1 MFRKLHSFSWI
12 VAIVAGILL
21 QACAPQRLVPCK
33 PGDRLCTSTS
43 CTWYLRGCFSVYGSR
58 IAGLPVTTLDPSW
71 SAAMELTEALLPETA
86 VDSRAE
92 LREGR
97 SSFSYIGDFNG
108 DDRRDRASVGVYRA
122 SDGSTGRFLLV
133 LTEAVGG
140 KWELASLHKD
150 PGTASYSKL
159 ALVDGHLRWWMCD
172 SCDHGVRVEWTGK
185 EYEIQ
190 EFEFGD

>member
-1 MFRKLHSFSWI
+1 MFRKSHSFFRTGT
-12 VAIVAGILL
+12 IVAGILL
-21 QACAPQRLVPCK
+21 QACAPQRLVPCE
-33 PGDRLCTSTS
+33 PEDGLCTPTT
-43 CTWYLRGCFSVYGSR
+43 CTWYMTECFSVHGSR

-71 SAAMELTEALLPETA
+71 TAAMELTEAGLPETA
-86 VDSRAE
+86 VDSRAA

-122 SDGSTGRFLLV
+122 SDGSTGRYVLV
-133 LTEAVGG
+133 LTEAVVC
-140 KWELASLHKD
+140 KWELAFLRKV

-159 ALVDGHLRWWMCD
+159 ALADGQLRWWMCD
-172 SCDHGVRVEWTGK
+172 SCDHGVGVEWTGK